1 MNALHWYDKTDDL
14 WRPLPLSKGPWFMA
28 HSQQFT
34 STETVEPL
42 LPS

>member
-1 MNALHWYDKTDDL
+1 MLSIGMTG
-14 WRPLPLSKGPWFMA
+14 RMTFGEPLPLSQGPWFMA

-34 STETVEPL
+34 ITETVEQL